1 MNTAIC
7 LHMSYYRLL
16 TILLSLCCT
25 VCSAQKIQYS
35 KSVLK
40 TPGAGELQLLANIN
54 GFHHLLYLAPGN
66 KPVVYVFNDQLQ
78 LHTTK
83 ELNIR
88 FPEKCDIRML
98 QLRDHYLLYM
108 HTFQPSYHQ
117 LIRINRE
124 GSLQDVSYLLTDPAD
139 SLWNKST
146 ATFQLFNS
154 NNNLSLIAHTYHSQ
168 LKKIKST
175 IVNFTA
181 DNKKSITQILFPFD
195 LKYDDLKEATLQ
207 ENQLLILKTSKDD
220 DEKNILS
227 FYKID
232 LHTGLFFSKQFESG
246 KYVYFNPK
254 FRYNPNDSSFFL
266 YSILKT
272 PLGYRGANPGM
283 FMASLNSTLNEI
295 VPVQTLPNIFRNNT
309 ASAFMIEKTNTLG
322 WVSSF
327 YLQPKSY
334 SNNSNLDKSS
344 VLPGFTPPTADFTPY
359 VPEVGLNAFSSNSNS
374 NFKPTAVLMT
384 LLNNNFERIKDS
396 LVKNDGNYYK
406 IHPWPYAHFK
416 MQNRSY
422 LLVIEE
428 LVARK
433 RGLLL
438 VYPGEQ
444 NHFETIPLRVQSSYN
459 FLLPQLQVVENEYII
474 VPYINKKEIGLLK
487 VTFTN

>member
-1 MNTAIC
+1 MN
-7 LHMSYYRLL
+7 YYRLL
-16 TILLSLCCT
+16 TILFLLCFKIAA
-25 VCSAQKIQYS
+25 AQKIQYS
-35 KSVLK
+35 KSVVK
-40 TPGAGELQLLANIN
+40 KPGAGELQLLANIN

-66 KPVVYVFNDQLQ
+66 RPVVYVFNEQLQ
-78 LHTTK
+78 LHTTS

-88 FPEKCDIRML
+88 FPEKCDIRVL
-98 QLRDHYLLYM
+98 QLSDHYLLYI

-146 ATFQLFNS
+146 ATFQLFN
-154 NNNLSLIAHTYHSQ
+154 NNNHLSVIAHTYHSQ
-168 LKKIKST
+168 LKKISST
-175 IVNFTA
+175 IVYFTA
-181 DNKKSITQILFPFD
+181 ENKKSITQILFPFD

-207 ENQLLILKTSKDD
+207 KNQLLILKTSKDD
-220 DEKNILS
+220 DGENILS

-232 LHTGLFFSKQFESG
+232 LQTGLFFSKQFESG
-246 KYVYFNPK
+246 RYVYFNPK
-254 FRYNPNDSSFFL
+254 FRYNPGDSSFFL
-266 YSILKT
+266 FSMLKT
-272 PLGYRGANPGM
+272 PLDYRGANPGM

-327 YLQPKSY
+327 YLQSKSY
-334 SNNSNLDKSS
+334 GSNSNLDKSS
-344 VLPGFTPPTADFTPY
+344 VLPGFIPPSSSEFTPY
-359 VPEVGLNAFSSNSNS
+359 VPEVGLNAFSSNSNRD
-374 NFKPTAVLMT
+374 FKPTAVLMT
-384 LLNNNFERIKDS
+384 LLNNNFERTKDS

-406 IHPWPYAHFK
+406 IHPWPYTHFK
-416 MQNRSY
+416 MQNRWY
-422 LLVIEE
+422 LLLIEE

-433 RGLLL
+433 KGLLL

-444 NHFETIPLRVQSSYN
+444 NHFETIPLRVQSNYN
-459 FLLPQLQVVENEYII
+459 FLLPQLQVVENKYII

-487 VTFTN
+487 VTFSN